1 MRFAFPKKK
10 KKSVFP
16 ILPVLSVFA
25 FFMLIA
31 SIFGEGGVLHALSLR
46 IVKKDAELVVAE
58 QLRQNQQLKELLL
71 NVRTHPE
78 TAQKF
83 LAEYGGLAPQ
93 GVTVYRFK
101 SLDEIESIAELDGIE
116 GVSWPDRLQHRIR
129 LLLD

>member
-25 FFMLIA
+25 FFMFVA

-46 IVKKDAELVVAE
+46 IVKVEAEQVVEE
-58 QLRQNQQLKELLL
+58 QLRQNQQLKELLV
-71 NVRTHPE
+71 NVRQHPD

-93 GVTVYRFK
+93 EVTVYRFK
-101 SLDEIESIAELDGIE
+101 SLADIESVSELEHIE
-116 GVSWPDRLQHRIR
+116 GLDWKDRFQHRIR
-129 LLLD
+129 LLLE